1 MTNRMYTVE
10 YSFDSQYGVQT
21 VKKTF
26 DNSEDQDEY
35 VQIIMDKPNVLDI
48 AVKSVPLSHPHAKD
62 LYNQNDHVAP
72 TRGTRKG
79 ASLF

>member
-1 MTNRMYTVE
+1 LQKWRSIMTNRMYTVE

-35 VQIIMDKPNVLDI
+35 VQIIMDKPNVIDI
-48 AVKSVPLSHPHAKD
+48 AVKSVPLAHPHAVD
-62 LYNQNDHVAP
+62 LYN
-72 TRGTRKG
+72 
-79 ASLF
+79 

>member
-26 DNSEDQDEY
+26 DNSENQDEY

-48 AVKSVPLSHPHAKD
+48 AVKSVPLSHPQAKD
-62 LYNQNDHVAP
+62 LYN
-72 TRGTRKG
+72 
-79 ASLF
+79 